1 MASYID
7 LPGPAQR
14 RLDRLA
20 TAVERWMALHD
31 RPKGAPEAEVRQ
43 AFRELRAALR
53 EARRQ

>member
-1 MASYID
+1 MASYLT

-20 TAVERWMALHD
+20 AAVERWLALHA
-31 RPKGAPEAEVRQ
+31 RKKGVPE
-43 AFRELRAALR
+43 REGKAAYQELLAALR